1 MERGQG
7 LFEPDALV
15 PVQFYAN
22 FRQGS
27 AAYPERRLM
36 LAVLQDALEC
46 YRKYAFARDNRGRQM
61 FLEARDWIFSSD
73 QRWWY
78 SFENICEVLGFDP
91 AYLRRQV
98 EEWHARA
105 IADPQAWAQNQK
117 LPRRRV
123 RAR

>member
-1 MERGQG
+1 MERSHG

-22 FRQGS
+22 FGQGS

-46 YRKYAFARDNRGRQM
+46 YRKYAFARDSRGRQI
-61 FLEARDWIFSSD
+61 FSEAREWIFSSD

-78 SFENICEVLGFDP
+78 SFENICEVLGFDS

-98 EEWHARA
+98 EQWHAQA
-105 IADPQAWAQNQK
+105 IADPQGWAQNQK

>member
-1 MERGQG
+1 MERVQG
-7 LFEPDALV
+7 PFEPDALV

-61 FLEARDWIFSSD
+61 FLEARDWIFNQD
-73 QRWWY
+73 RQWWY
-78 SFENICEVLGFDP
+78 SFENICEILGFDP

-105 IADPQAWAQNQK
+105 LADPQSWAQSQK